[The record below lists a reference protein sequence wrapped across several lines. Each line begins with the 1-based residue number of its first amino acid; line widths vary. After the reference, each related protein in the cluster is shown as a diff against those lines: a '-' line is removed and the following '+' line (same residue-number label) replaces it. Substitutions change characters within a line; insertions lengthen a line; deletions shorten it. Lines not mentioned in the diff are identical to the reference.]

1 MLDHNR
7 PFQNLLEW
15 SWTVDSSGV
24 MEWVLKGQAPGMLTG
39 CEHNF
44 AGFCL
49 HVAVTRNKTQI
60 QLLVVNINDW

>member
-1 MLDHNR
+1 MDNI
-7 PFQNLLEW
+7 FKG
-15 SWTVDSSGV
+15 SYAVGF
-24 MEWVLKGQAPGMLTG
+24 KGQAPGMLTG

-60 QLLVVNINDW
+60 QLLVVNIND